1 MGGQLVDERDRIAVA
16 SKTGHDLLD
25 SCAGV
30 FSDIGKEYCI
40 IISFKI
46 ELICLLEIHAFNV
59 KTRRFYFSILKK
71 TFWGRRRIKLQISL
85 YIKI

>member
-40 IISFKI
+40 IIPFKI
-46 ELICLLEIHAFNV
+46 ELICALEIHAFNV

-71 TFWGRRRIKLQISL
+71 TFWDE
-85 YIKI
+85 